1 MAFGFSAP
9 KTAKAPTGMGDT
21 HKPGFWTILDGV
33 LGGSTISEAAYE
45 ARARE
50 ASLAGMSQK
59 TALRQRLA
67 DAIAAATGEDGGEA
81 SPAATPR
88 MAGPGLDGEPVSSGQ
103 PAEAAPLP
111 ALPKRRKGLNAD
123 DLATPFA
130 LAALGGD
137 ADASKAFE
145 ILNKSRPSI
154 KIGPDG
160 QAYNE
165 NDPANLDR
173 RFGNPTV
180 VNSRVTDINDQ
191 KNLDQ
196 YIAEPPVKGAVPVYG
211 PEGKA
216 AAPVGWKMPDG
227 ALQAISS
234 TEAATSGGRA
244 AGAAP
249 FQIVTI
255 QMPDGSAEQMTLDA
269 FRSQRG
275 QPPGGEAGGAN
286 IGRSQTPADAEYA
299 KRQAGAAQARF
310 QKVQADGAAAPTKIA
325 NLQQIGAL
333 LDGVEGGKLAP
344 LGLDI
349 AQAANSL
356 GFKIDSKLGNKE
368 AANALSQ
375 QIALS
380 FKDQLPGPLSNADRT
395 FLVQMAPGL
404 SQSAQGRKLMIDS
417 ATKVYQRQADVA
429 KMARA
434 WETKYGR
441 LDAKNPATRKGF
453 DDNLQIWVERNKL
466 FPQARK

>member
-1 MAFGFSAP
+1 MPTKTSKLLPELPTKRSGADVLSLLGGWAKNMADASNPDSNGGGPSHIAEAAAQIDQQAALRKRRNLQADLDRAFG
-9 KTAKAPTGMGDT
+9 
-21 HKPGFWTILDGV
+21 LDGAQAP
-33 LGGSTISEAAYE
+33 GG
-45 ARARE
+45 
-50 ASLAGMSQK
+50 Q
-59 TALRQRLA
+59 
-67 DAIAAATGEDGGEA
+67 
-81 SPAATPR
+81 AATP
-88 MAGPGLDGEPVSSGQ
+88 GPSGS
-103 PAEAAPLP
+103 AVAATPSLPTLRSTLP
-111 ALPKRRKGLNAD
+111 ALLRARQGGLD
-123 DLATPFA
+123 IKDFVDL
-130 LAALGGD
+130 LD
-137 ADASKAFE
+137 KAG
-145 ILNKSRPSI
+145 PSI
-154 KIGPDG
+154 KIGPGGEGYDDR
-160 QAYNE
+160 
-165 NDPANLDR
+165 DPTNNGR
-173 RFGNPTV
+173 RFSNPTV
-180 VNSRVTDINDQ
+180 VNSKVVDVNADQ
-191 KNLDQ
+191 NRDQ
-196 YIAEPPVKGAVPVYG
+196 YIAEPPVRGAVPVYG

-249 FQIVTI
+249 FQMVTI
-255 QMPDGSAEQMTLDA
+255 LMPDGSTEQMTLDA
-269 FRSQRG
+269 FRSHRG
-275 QPPGGEAGGAN
+275 QSPGGDAGGAN
-286 IGRSQTPADAEYA
+286 IGRGQTPADAEYA

-310 QKVQADGAAAPTKIA
+310 QKVQADGTAAPTKIA

-441 LDAKNPATRKGF
+441 LDAKNPATGKGF
-453 DDNLQIWVERNKL
+453 DDNLSIWVERNKL
-466 FPQARK
+466 FPQGQK